1 MALAETMKYDQ
12 LTLEVE
18 TDTPGTYAKVCGMKD
33 FTVDGNLAM
42 DEDEVPDCAD
52 ESLPNSV
59 VVSPRSVTVAVS
71 GTGVWAKTSHDMMHK
86 WNRLA
91 QRKNVRITYGLAAVG
106 DVYTETG
113 PAYLTKLSAGRT
125 KGKVVTAEI
134 EIRFDGVPTAADR
147 AS

>member
-1 MALAETMKYDQ
+1 MAVAVTAKYEH

-33 FTVDGNLAM
+33 FSVDGNLAL

-59 VVSPRSVTVAVS
+59 LVSPRAVTVGVS
-71 GTGVWAKTSHDMMHK
+71 GTGVWAQSSHDMMLK

-91 QRKNVRITYGLAAVG
+91 QRKNVRITYGNVAVG
-106 DVYTETG
+106 DVQTETG
-113 PAYLTKLSAGRT
+113 YAYLTKLTNART
-125 KGKVVTAEI
+125 KGKVVTSEI
-134 EIRFDGVPTAADR
+134 ELRFDGVPVTADR

>member
-1 MALAETMKYDQ
+1 MAVAVTAKYEQ

-33 FTVDGNLAM
+33 FSVDGNLAL

-52 ESLPNSV
+52 ESLPNEV

-71 GTGVWAKTSHDMMHK
+71 GTGVWAQSSHDMMIK

-91 QRKNVRITYGLAAVG
+91 QRKNVRITYGNASVG
-106 DVYTETG
+106 DVHTETG
-113 PAYLTKLSAGRT
+113 PAYLTKLTSSRT
-125 KGKVVTAEI
+125 KGKVVTSEI
-134 EIRFDGVPTAADR
+134 ELRFDGVPTTVDR

>member
-1 MALAETMKYDQ
+1 MALAVTAKYDQ

-33 FTVDGNLAM
+33 FSVEGNLAL

-59 VVSPRSVTVAVS
+59 VVSPRSVTVGVS
-71 GTGVWAKTSHDMMHK
+71 GTGVWAQSSHDMMHK

-91 QRKNVRITYGLAAVG
+91 QKKNVRVTYGNAATG
-106 DVYTETG
+106 DVHTETG
-113 PAYLTKLSAGRT
+113 GAYLTKLTNART
-125 KGKVVTAEI
+125 KGKVVSAEV
-134 EIRFDGVPTAADR
+134 EIRFDGVPTTVDKA
-147 AS
+147 